1 MKKNRY
7 LLLLAAFLFFS
18 GLAFLASIFLS
29 SPEWTISK
37 SEQAQIL
44 PGGDAAPPSSSH
56 GSTPFLAGEVCP
68 QSPDRNGT
76 PVVKT
81 QHIFCGEIIRG
92 RAKGFHS
99 RPHGVNPATVTGT
112 NSSRWSSGPE
122 GVYLL
127 RDFTIIQQGE
137 RGRKTLSTMFPDHC
151 DRDAVIA
158 AIRNA
163 AKRARPSARFHGSS
177 GKFCQAGSPPASF
190 AITGFTDSQGAVIT
204 AWPDY

>member
-7 LLLLAAFLFFS
+7 LLLLAWFLFFA

-29 SPEWTISK
+29 SPERVLS
-37 SEQAQIL
+37 SEERAQISS
-44 PGGDAAPPSSSH
+44 GGDAVPPSPSH
-56 GSTPFLAGEVCP
+56 EPMPVQTGVSCP

-99 RPHGVNPATVTGT
+99 RPHGINPATVTGT
-112 NSSRWSSGPE
+112 NPSRWSSGPE
-122 GVYLL
+122 GVYQL

-163 AKRARPSARFHGSS
+163 AKRARPGARFHGSS
-177 GKFCQAGSPPASF
+177 GESCQAGSPPASF